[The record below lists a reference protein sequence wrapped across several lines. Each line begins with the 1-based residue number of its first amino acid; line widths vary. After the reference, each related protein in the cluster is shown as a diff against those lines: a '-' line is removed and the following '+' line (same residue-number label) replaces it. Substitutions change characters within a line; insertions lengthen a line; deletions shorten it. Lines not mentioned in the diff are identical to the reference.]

1 MAKNWV
7 QNPWRNE
14 VAIDMGTAFVRVATE
29 KFGVK
34 TIPTTQTGRSPLRD
48 GVVTDRNAAA
58 SLLWPWLAKAK
69 RLGLFNPRVL
79 VGVPTDATDKEQ
91 ELLTEALYQ
100 AGAVSVS
107 IVSEPFAAALGA
119 GLNILSP
126 FAQMVVDVGEGVTD
140 CAILRGGHILESHAT
155 RIGCSSFRERVQDNF
170 RQCWG
175 GFDLNMAEAER
186 IIAVAGTERTWLND
200 VSILVKVLSVDGA
213 KHEPLPVRPATLQA
227 MIEPLVLEITG
238 TAINLLRK
246 VPPAVGCEIIESGI
260 VLTGGGAMLPGLRE
274 RLAKATSIKVTI
286 PTEPLDVVIKGLRGM
301 LRRV

>member
-1 MAKNWV
+1 MANNWV

-14 VAIDMGTAFVRVATE
+14 VAIDMGTAFVRVATD

-34 TIPTTQTGRSPLRD
+34 TIPTTQTGRSPLRG
-48 GVVTDRNAAA
+48 GVVTDRDAAA

-69 RLGLFNPRVL
+69 RLGLFSPRVL
-79 VGVPTDATDKEQ
+79 VGIPTDATDE
-91 ELLTEALYQ
+91 ELEMLTEALYQ
-100 AGAVSVS
+100 AGAVNVS

-126 FAQMVVDVGEGVTD
+126 FAQMIVDVGEGVTD
-140 CAILRGGHILESHAT
+140 CAILRAGHILESHAT
-155 RIGCSSFRERVQDNF
+155 RIGCSSFRECVQDNF
-170 RQCWG
+170 RRYWG
-175 GFDLNMAEAER
+175 GFDLNMAEAGR
-186 IIAVAGTERTWLND
+186 IIAVAGTERTRLND
-200 VSILVKVLSVDGA
+200 VSILVKVASLDGA
-213 KHEPLPVRPATLQA
+213 KQEPLPVRPATLQD

-274 RLAKATSIKVTI
+274 RLAEATSIKVTI
-286 PTEPLDVVIKGLRGM
+286 PAEPLDVVIKGLRGM
-301 LRRV
+301 LEHV